1 MSSIFKPSFILLAG
15 DIITNPSAQT
25 HIGNE
30 DIEDPGTN
38 PYSDDISV
46 VIDD

>member
-38 PYSDDISV
+38 PYADDNMIE
-46 VIDD
+46 IDD